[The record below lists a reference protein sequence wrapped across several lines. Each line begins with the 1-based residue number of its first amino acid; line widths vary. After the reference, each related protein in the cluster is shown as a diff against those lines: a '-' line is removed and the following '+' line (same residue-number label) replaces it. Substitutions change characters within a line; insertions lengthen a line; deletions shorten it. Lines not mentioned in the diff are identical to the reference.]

1 MNPFNI
7 WCCSLC
13 FSSRLS
19 CNILQGWQSWTPS
32 PPTWPAYPYYF
43 FLQNLPLFSPNDN
56 FFLQTHGLFHGIR
69 RSEDRTPDRTYA
81 ILETFLYLI
90 TKRRFGGVGAPEGL
104 EIAPDILIQDFSPK
118 SETYNI
124 FLQIIQHFSPKH
136 TKFFSKT
143 YKTFLQ
149 NIQNFS
155 PESKKLGV
163 LTFDFRRL

>member
-1 MNPFNI
+1 MN
-7 WCCSLC
+7 
-13 FSSRLS
+13 
-19 CNILQGWQSWTPS
+19 TK
-32 PPTWPAYPYYF
+32 YPYYF

-69 RSEDRTPDRTYA
+69 RSEDRTPDRTYP

-104 EIAPDILIQDFSPK
+104 EIAPDILIQHFSPK
-118 SETYNI
+118 SKTYNI

-143 YKTFLQ
+143 YKIFLQ
-149 NIQNFS
+149 NPKNW
-155 PESKKLGV
+155 GC
-163 LTFDFRRL
+163 